1 YLDTLTHFVTGA
13 EGNFALMA
21 GNAAQG
27 HLLDK
32 ADIQAAFDGEV
43 HQIQHL
49 VIVAT
54 LLDHA
59 IDLDSTKPRLAS
71 GIDTFEHLI
80 ELVAAGQFGKTFP
93 FERIKTDVQTLDSGG
108 LQYWRERGQ
117 LRTVG
122 GDGEVFQ
129 LITGAEARQQ
139 IRQAFTY
146 KRLAAGHA
154 NAFDTQADKAS
165 ATA

>member
-1 YLDTLTHFVTGA
+1 MTAAHEGVTYLDTLTHFVTGA

-32 ADIQAAFDGEV
+32 ADIQAALDGEV
-43 HQIQHL
+43 HQIQHFV
-49 VIVAT
+49 VIAA

-59 IDLDSTKPRLAS
+59 VDLDSTKPRLAS

-117 LRTVG
+117 LGNVG
-122 GDGEVFQ
+122 GYGQDLQ
-129 LITGAEARQQ
+129 LFSGAVVASA
-139 IRQAFTY
+139 IRQ
-146 KRLAAGHA
+146 
-154 NAFDTQADKAS
+154 
-165 ATA
+165 